1 MADPRFI
8 RMQDRQELE
17 EIHGASVKVLETVG
31 VELQS
36 HAALSLFK
44 SRGALL
50 DGNRVKIPRKMVE
63 TSIESA
69 PASFIL
75 HGRNEARSITIGEG
89 QTRTHVEPSN
99 GCIHAQS
106 LDKGRWIAGIED
118 LTNFFKLAQASPV
131 CTINGG
137 IPVEPSDIDGKTAYL
152 RILFETLRH
161 TDKPIRS
168 NIGTRKEIE
177 AMFRMV
183 EIAMGRPGYL
193 EDHAAIYI
201 SINPL
206 SPLAFDKIPLEA
218 IMTYAEHGQPVAM
231 LSCALAGISAPMSL
245 KGASVMQNAEIL
257 AGLVLTQLVNPG
269 APFIYAPASS
279 VPNMQTGQYVTG
291 SPESNLI
298 NLANIQLARELYGLP
313 TRTMAGLT
321 DAKTVDAQSGME
333 TMQNLFQ
340 CMMGGASIINECLGV
355 LDSIMTN
362 SYEKFILDQEMIS
375 RILTF
380 MQGFEGPKGDL
391 ATEVIQ
397 EIGPRGTFLYHPT
410 TYKNCRSSWRPEVS
424 TWENYAKWKEQGSLD
439 AARAASTVY
448 KEMLATAPESML
460 DPAVEEE
467 LAVFTREINPGMD
480 LGISIPGSGQAV
492 SLSRNHDFKSQNAAE
507 SLPQ

>member
-17 EIHGASVKVLETVG
+17 EIHEASVKVLETVG

-36 HAALSLFK
+36 DTALELFK
-44 SRGALL
+44 SRGATL
-50 DGNRVKIPRKMVE
+50 DGNRVKIPRSLVE
-63 TSIESA
+63 AAVESA
-69 PASFIL
+69 PSAFTL
-75 HGRNEARSITIGEG
+75 HGRNPEQSILIGEG

-106 LDKGRWIAGIED
+106 LDKGRWLAGIED
-118 LTNFFKLAQASPV
+118 LVNFFKLAQASPV

-137 IPVEPSDIDGKTAYL
+137 IPVEPSDIDNSSAYL
-152 RILFETLRH
+152 RILFETLKH

-168 NIGTRKEIE
+168 NIGTRQEIE

-183 EIAMGRPGYL
+183 EIAAGEPGYL
-193 EDHAAIYI
+193 ADHAAVYV

-206 SPLAFDKIPLEA
+206 SPLAFDDIPLEA
-218 IMTYAEHGQPVAM
+218 IMTYAEHGQPVTV
-231 LSCALAGISAPMSL
+231 LSCALAGISAPVSL
-245 KGASVMQNAEIL
+245 RGASVMQNAEIL
-257 AGLVLTQLVNPG
+257 SGLVLTQLVNPG
-269 APFIYAPASS
+269 APFIYAPASA

-298 NLANIQLARELYGLP
+298 NIANLQLARELYRLP

-321 DAKTVDAQSGME
+321 DAKIVDAQSGME

-340 CMMGGASIINECLGV
+340 CMMGGASIINECLGA

-380 MQGFEGPKGDL
+380 MEGFTGPKGDL
-391 ATEVIQ
+391 AEEVIA
-397 EIGPRGTFLYHPT
+397 EIGPRGTFLYHPST
-410 TYKNCRSSWRPEVS
+410 FSACRDAWRPCASNWDNYDKWV
-424 TWENYAKWKEQGSLD
+424 ENGCFD
-439 AARAASTVY
+439 AAQNASRVY
-448 KEMLATAPESML
+448 KEMLEAAPESLL
-460 DPAVEEE
+460 DPDVEAE
-467 LAVFTREINPGMD
+467 LAAFAGTISPDVD
-480 LGISIPGSGQAV
+480 LG
-492 SLSRNHDFKSQNAAE
+492 
-507 SLPQ
+507 